1 MPISPATNTRRPT
14 IETAA
19 LDRTRRRLAQV
30 FMANHALSAED
41 AIPFSTTTDADE
53 KIFARMMRTG
63 MIRHAG
69 RNRYFLDLQAYHAQI
84 NRRQRLNAAIT
95 IILALTVA
103 LLATMFYV

>member
-1 MPISPATNTRRPT
+1 MAMAPMSGTRRST

-53 KIFARMMRTG
+53 KVFARMIRTG
-63 MIRHAG
+63 MVCHAG
-69 RNRYFLDLQAYHAQI
+69 RNRYFLDLQAYHSQI
-84 NRRQRLNAAIT
+84 NRRQRLNAVIT
-95 IILALTVA
+95 IVLALAVA
-103 LLATMFYV
+103 FLATMFYV

>member
-1 MPISPATNTRRPT
+1 MAPLSGTRRTT

-41 AIPFSTTTDADE
+41 AIAFSTTNSADE
-53 KIFARMMRTG
+53 KVFARMVRTG

-69 RNRYFLDLQAYHAQI
+69 RNRYFLDLDSYRAQI
-84 NRRQRLNAAIT
+84 NRRQQLNALIT
-95 IILALTVA
+95 IILAVTVA
-103 LLATMFYV
+103 ILATMFYV